1 MKYIKIFENLNIF
14 NQKEFFQSEYIN
26 YIGYLPNTTDYEFEK
41 LWLNIQKDFKDGG
54 FNNIPNE
61 VNLSRLIHGDIRS
74 NNQHWIRT
82 YDEKLFYD
90 KDWLFLTDIQISD
103 KTKILRIK
111 TNKYNIDLEKSIIQ
125 NLTFPHE
132 KEITLNN
139 GFILI

>member
-26 YIGYLPNTTDYEFEK
+26 YIGYLPKTTDYEFEK